1 MGTALG
7 SRPMPASRRL
17 AAVAV
22 SLTVGLAACS
32 GKPDHPAVSP
42 TGTASPGGTAAT
54 ATGSATPPS
63 PTAIASL
70 QSRTTSLSLP
80 AARYRTTGAAIG
92 TDFYVLGGLDAAGAP
107 SADVYRVQPSASKVT
122 IAGHLGTPTSGGAA
136 VASGAK
142 ILLFGGAGAGAG
154 GSPLDLVQVFDPATG
169 NTAQA
174 GVLPRPR
181 TGAAATQVGN
191 EIIVLGG
198 FDATGP
204 VPEILATAD
213 GSSFHVVGKLVT
225 PVRAP
230 ALAAVGTT
238 VYVFGGVIS
247 GPDSNG
253 TFSPGVQSYNIS
265 TGLSKTVG
273 TLPAPLAHA
282 RAVALGDQVYVLG
295 GSTPGGPSAPIQR
308 FDPRSGVLNPAGKLP
323 GPVADA
329 AAATIGSTSYLA
341 GGIAAKPLTEI
352 VTVSPGH

>member
-1 MGTALG
+1 
-7 SRPMPASRRL
+7 MPASRRL

-22 SLTVGLAACS
+22 LTVGLAGCS
-32 GKPDHPAVSP
+32 GKPSHPATSP
-42 TGTASPGGTAAT
+42 TGTASPSRTAAT
-54 ATGSATPPS
+54 ATVSATPSS
-63 PTAIASL
+63 PTAVASL
-70 QSRTTSLSLP
+70 QSRTASLSLP

-92 TDFYVLGGLDAAGAP
+92 NDLYVLGGLDAAGAP
-107 SADVYRVQPSASKVT
+107 SADVERVQPSASKVT
-122 IAGHLGTPTSGGAA
+122 LAGHLGTPTSGGAA

-142 ILLFGGAGAGAG
+142 ILLFGGAGAGSA
-154 GSPLDLVQVFDPATG
+154 PLNLVQVFDPATG
-169 NTAQA
+169 TTAQA

-198 FDATGP
+198 FDATGA

-230 ALAAVGTT
+230 AVAAVGTT

-247 GPDSNG
+247 GPDATG
-253 TFSPGVQSYNIS
+253 TFSPAVQSYNIS

-295 GSTPGGPSAPIQR
+295 GSTPGGPTAAIQR

-352 VTVSPGH
+352 VTVTPSP